1 MDYVMYCTAK
11 NKLYTILTDI
21 TRTPNKENVLANIL
35 FRVEELDDNNED
47 TKIIKELKDAYIY
60 DAGLTDHQINDGI
73 ASMYTT
79 TIKIDANVENE
90 NEIKWH
96 HMKSGAI
103 NELIRYVKESE
114 EKVKEDEKK
123 WPMIDDVILND
134 DVKHQ
139 ITQVIKFIKDKDK
152 YIKMG
157 CRIPHGYLLCGHSG
171 TGKTLIARA
180 IANECGIDI
189 MQYSGSSFTERY
201 VRSRPKES
209 ERYV

>member
-1 MDYVMYCTAK
+1 MNYVMYASCK

-35 FRVEELDDNNED
+35 FRVEELDGNNED
-47 TKIIKELKDAYIY
+47 NKMIKELKDAYIY
-60 DAGLTDHQINDGI
+60 DAGLTDYQINDGI
-73 ASMYTT
+73 AKMCTT
-79 TIKIDANVENE
+79 TIKVDADVEDE

-114 EKVKEDEKK
+114 EKVHEGEKK

-152 YIKMG
+152 YIKIG
-157 CRIPHGYLLCGHSG
+157 SRIPHGYLLCGHSG
-171 TGKTLIARA
+171 TGKTLIAKA
-180 IANECGIDI
+180 IANECGVDM

-201 VRSRPKES
+201 VRSRTEES
-209 ERYV
+209 

>member
-1 MDYVMYCTAK
+1 MNYIMYATAK
-11 NKLYTILTDI
+11 NKLYSIYTDI
-21 TRTPNKENVLANIL
+21 TRSENKENVLVDIL
-35 FRVEELDDNNED
+35 FRVEELDENNED
-47 TKIIKELKDAYIY
+47 TKVVKELKNMYVY
-60 DAGLTDHQINDGI
+60 DPGLTNHQINDGV

-79 TIKIDANVENE
+79 SIKIDANVEDE
-90 NEIKWH
+90 KEIKWH
-96 HMKSGAI
+96 HMKGAAV

-114 EKVKEDEKK
+114 EKTKEDEDK

-171 TGKTLIARA
+171 TGKTLIAKA
-180 IANECGIDI
+180 IANECDVDI
-189 MQYSGSSFTERY
+189 MQYSGSAFTERY
-201 VRSRPKES
+201 VRSSTEES

>member
-1 MDYVMYCTAK
+1 MNYIMYATAK
-11 NKLYTILTDI
+11 NKLYSIYTDI
-21 TRTPNKENVLANIL
+21 TRSENKENVLVDIL
-35 FRVEELDDNNED
+35 FRVEELDDNNEE
-47 TKIIKELKDAYIY
+47 TKILKELKNMYVY
-60 DAGLTDHQINDGI
+60 DVGLTDHQINDGV

-79 TIKIDANVENE
+79 SIKIDANVEDE

-103 NELIRYVKESE
+103 NELIKYVKESE
-114 EKVKEDEKK
+114 DKLHEGEKK

-171 TGKTLIARA
+171 TGKTLIAKA
-180 IANECGIDI
+180 IANECDVDI

-201 VRSRPKES
+201 VRSRTEES
-209 ERYV
+209 

>member
-1 MDYVMYCTAK
+1 MNYMMYASCK

-35 FRVEELDDNNED
+35 FRVEELDENNED
-47 TKIIKELKDAYIY
+47 VKIVKELKDAYIY

-79 TIKIDANVENE
+79 SIKIDANVEDE

-114 EKVKEDEKK
+114 EKVHEGEKK

-157 CRIPHGYLLCGHSG
+157 CRIPHGYLLCGYSG

-201 VRSRPKES
+201 VRSRTEES
-209 ERYV
+209 

>member
-1 MDYVMYCTAK
+1 MNYMMYASCK

-35 FRVEELDDNNED
+35 FRVEELDENNED
-47 TKIIKELKDAYIY
+47 VKIVKELKDAYIY

-79 TIKIDANVENE
+79 SIKIDANVEDE

-114 EKVKEDEKK
+114 EKVHEGEKK

-171 TGKTLIARA
+171 TGKTLITKA
-180 IANECGIDI
+180 IANECGVDI

-201 VRSRPKES
+201 VRSRTEES
-209 ERYV
+209 

>member
-1 MDYVMYCTAK
+1 MNYMMYATAK

-35 FRVEELDDNNED
+35 FKVEELDENNED
-47 TKIIKELKDAYIY
+47 VKIVKELKDAYIY

-79 TIKIDANVENE
+79 SIKIDANVEDE

-114 EKVKEDEKK
+114 EKVHEYQKK

-201 VRSRPKES
+201 VRSRAEES
-209 ERYV
+209 

>member
-1 MDYVMYCTAK
+1 MDYVMYASCK

-47 TKIIKELKDAYIY
+47 AKMLKELKDAYIY

-79 TIKIDANVENE
+79 SIKIDANVENE
-90 NEIKWH
+90 DEIKWH
-96 HMKSGAI
+96 HMKTTAI
-103 NELIRYVKESE
+103 NELIRYVKKSE
-114 EKVKEDEKK
+114 EKVHEDEKK

-171 TGKTLIARA
+171 TGKTLIAKA
-180 IANECGIDI
+180 IANECGVDI

-201 VRSRPKES
+201 VRSRP
-209 ERYV
+209 

>member
-1 MDYVMYCTAK
+1 MNYVMYATAK
-11 NKLYTILTDI
+11 NKLYSIYTDI
-21 TRTPNKENVLANIL
+21 TRSENKENVLVDIL
-35 FRVEELDDNNED
+35 FRVEELDDNNEE
-47 TKIIKELKDAYIY
+47 TKVVKELKNMYVY
-60 DAGLTDHQINDGI
+60 DPGLTDHQMNDGV
-73 ASMYTT
+73 ANMYAT
-79 TIKIDANVENE
+79 TIKVDADVEDE
-90 NEIKWH
+90 DEIKWH

-114 EKVKEDEKK
+114 EKVHEGEKK
-123 WPMIDDVILND
+123 WPAIDDVILND

-171 TGKTLIARA
+171 TGKTLIAKA
-180 IANECGIDI
+180 IANECGVDI

-201 VRSRPKES
+201 VRSRPQKS

>member
-11 NKLYTILTDI
+11 NKLYSIYTDI
-21 TRTPNKENVLANIL
+21 TRSENKENVLVDIL
-35 FRVEELDDNNED
+35 FRVEELDGNNED
-47 TKIIKELKDAYIY
+47 TKILKELKDAYVY
-60 DAGLTDHQINDGI
+60 DAGLTDHQINDSI

-79 TIKIDANVENE
+79 TIKVDADVEDE
-90 NEIKWH
+90 DEIKWH

-103 NELIRYVKESE
+103 NEVIRYVKESE
-114 EKVKEDEKK
+114 EKVHEDQKK

-134 DVKHQ
+134 DVKYQ
-139 ITQVIKFIKDKDK
+139 ITQVINFIKDKDK

-171 TGKTLIARA
+171 TGKTLIAKA
-180 IANECGIDI
+180 IANECGVDI

-209 ERYV
+209 KRYV

>member
-1 MDYVMYCTAK
+1 MNYVMYCTAK

-35 FRVEELDDNNED
+35 FKVEELDDNNED
-47 TKIIKELKDAYIY
+47 TKIVKELKDAYIY

-73 ASMYTT
+73 TSMYTT

-90 NEIKWH
+90 DEIKWH
-96 HMKSGAI
+96 HMKGAAI

-114 EKVKEDEKK
+114 EKLHEDENK
-123 WPMIDDVILND
+123 WPMIKDVILND

-201 VRSRPKES
+201 VRSRTEES
-209 ERYV
+209 

>member
-47 TKIIKELKDAYIY
+47 TKIVKELKDAYIY

-96 HMKSGAI
+96 HMKTTAI

-114 EKVKEDEKK
+114 EKIHEDQKK

>member
-1 MDYVMYCTAK
+1 MNYMMYATAK
-11 NKLYTILTDI
+11 NKLYSIYTDI

-35 FRVEELDDNNED
+35 FRVEELDENNED
-47 TKIIKELKDAYIY
+47 TKIVKELKDAYIY

-79 TIKIDANVENE
+79 SIKRDANVEDE

-96 HMKSGAI
+96 HMKSSAI

-123 WPMIDDVILND
+123 WPMINDVILND

-171 TGKTLIARA
+171 TGKTLIAKA

-201 VRSRPKES
+201 VRSRTEES
-209 ERYV
+209 

>member
-1 MDYVMYCTAK
+1 MDYMMYATAK
-11 NKLYTILTDI
+11 NKLYSIYTDI
-21 TRTPNKENVLANIL
+21 KRGENKENVLVDIL
-35 FRVEELDDNNED
+35 FRVEEWDGTNED
-47 TKIIKELKDAYIY
+47 TKILKELKNMYIY
-60 DAGLTDHQINDGI
+60 DPGLTDHQINDGV
-73 ASMYTT
+73 ANMYAT
-79 TIKIDANVENE
+79 TIKVDADVEDE
-90 NEIKWH
+90 DEIKWH

-103 NELIRYVKESE
+103 NELIRYVHESE
-114 EKVKEDEKK
+114 EKVHEYQKK
-123 WPMIDDVILND
+123 WPMIDAVILND

-152 YIKMG
+152 YIKIG

-201 VRSRPKES
+201 VRSRTEES
-209 ERYV
+209 

>member
-1 MDYVMYCTAK
+1 MNYMMYASCK

-35 FRVEELDDNNED
+35 FRVEELDENNED
-47 TKIIKELKDAYIY
+47 VKIVKELKDAYIY

-79 TIKIDANVENE
+79 SIKIDANVEDE

-114 EKVKEDEKK
+114 EKVHEGEKK

-171 TGKTLIARA
+171 TGKTLIAKA
-180 IANECGIDI
+180 IANECGVDI

-201 VRSRPKES
+201 VRSRTEES
-209 ERYV
+209 

>member
-1 MDYVMYCTAK
+1 MDYIMYASCK
-11 NKLYTILTDI
+11 NKLYTLLTDI

-47 TKIIKELKDAYIY
+47 TKILKELKDAYIY

-79 TIKIDANVENE
+79 SIKIDANVENE
-90 NEIKWH
+90 DEIKWH
-96 HMKSGAI
+96 HMKTTAI

-114 EKVKEDEKK
+114 EKVHEDQKK

-201 VRSRPKES
+201 VRSRTEES
-209 ERYV
+209 